1 MGAPDTVVNPV
12 VLFDGV
18 CNLCNGSVQFI
29 IRRDK
34 AGKFLFAALQSQYGQ
49 AQLDQL
55 GISSTSLQSIVL
67 IKDDQFYQRSNAVLE
82 IAKMLGGPWSLLY
95 VFKIVPAFIRDWIY
109 NGIANNRY
117 KWFGRQDQCMIP
129 TPALKAR
136 FLD

>member
-29 IRRDK
+29 IKRDK

-67 IKDDQFYQRSNAVLE
+67 IKGDQFYQRSNAVLE
-82 IAKMLGGPWSLLY
+82 IAKMLGGLWSLLY
-95 VFKIVPAFIRDWIY
+95 VFKIVPAFVRDWIY

>member
-1 MGAPDTVVNPV
+1 MGAPPAIVKAV

-29 IRRDK
+29 IKRDLTNT
-34 AGKFLFAALQSQYGQ
+34 FHFAALQSGYGQ
-49 AQLDQL
+49 TQLKRL
-55 GISSTSLQSIVL
+55 GIPPKALQSIVL
-67 IKDDQFYQRSNAVLE
+67 IRDDKFYQRSNAVLE
-82 IAKMLGGPWSLLY
+82 ICWMLGGFWRWLY
-95 VFKIVPAFIRDWIY
+95 VFKIIPFFVRDWIY
-109 NGIANNRY
+109 NIVANNRY

>member
-1 MGAPDTVVNPV
+1 MGTPDTVVNAV

-29 IRRDK
+29 IKRDK
-34 AGKFLFAALQSQYGQ
+34 ANQFHFAALQSEFGQ
-49 AQLDQL
+49 IQLLRL
-55 GISSTSLQSIVL
+55 GIPVTSLQSIVL
-67 IKDDQFYQRSNAVLE
+67 VKGDQFYQRSNAVLE
-82 IAKMLGGPWSLLY
+82 IAWMLGGFWSLFY
-95 VFKIVPAFIRDWIY
+95 FFKIIPRFIRDWVY

-117 KWFGRQDQCMIP
+117 RWFGRQDQCMIP

>member
-29 IRRDK
+29 IKRDK

-67 IKDDQFYQRSNAVLE
+67 IKGDQFYQRSNAVLE
-82 IAKMLGGPWSLLY
+82 IAKMLGGLWSLLY
-95 VFKIVPAFIRDWIY
+95 VFKIVPAFVRDWIY

-117 KWFGRQDQCMIP
+117 KLFGRQDQCMIP

>member
-1 MGAPDTVVNPV
+1 MGAPHTIENAV

-29 IRRDK
+29 IKRDK
-34 AGKFLFAALQSQYGQ
+34 ASKFHFAALQSEYGQ
-49 AQLDQL
+49 TQLLRL
-55 GISSTSLQSIVL
+55 GIPPSALQSIVL
-67 IKDDQFYQRSNAVLE
+67 IKGDRFYQRSNAVLE
-82 IAKMLGGPWSLLY
+82 ITKMLGGLWSVLY
-95 VFKIVPAFIRDWIY
+95 VFKIVPAFLRDWLY

>member
-1 MGAPDTVVNPV
+1 MGAPDTVVNAV

-29 IRRDK
+29 IKRDK
-34 AGKFLFAALQSQYGQ
+34 ANKFHFAALQSKYGQ
-49 AQLDQL
+49 AQLSLL
-55 GISSTSLQSIVL
+55 GIPSSSLQSIVL
-67 IKDDQFYQRSNAVLE
+67 IKGDRFYQRSNAVLE
-82 IAKMLGGPWSLLY
+82 IAKMLGGLWSLFY
-95 VFKIVPAFIRDWIY
+95 VFKIVPAFLRDWIY
-109 NGIANNRY
+109 NGLANNRY